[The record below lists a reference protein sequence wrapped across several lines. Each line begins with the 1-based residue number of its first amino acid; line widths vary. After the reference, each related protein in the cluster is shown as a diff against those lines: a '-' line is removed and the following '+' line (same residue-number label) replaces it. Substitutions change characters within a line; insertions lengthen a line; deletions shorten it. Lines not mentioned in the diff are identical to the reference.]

1 MTKRKSCHIYLKEVL
16 RFIKQ
21 TNQEVNK
28 SMGNKQD
35 FSAEKQSLKDKL
47 MAIILLETAKD
58 YKEMDSDL
66 VTECVDFLMELERKQ
81 KLTKVEIKQKVNEIP
96 FKGKVTAISS
106 YAKKKTKAK
115 RIFVVAAI
123 FAVLLT
129 IFSILVI
136 SFTNAEDSLV
146 DRFANYFGEEAKPGE
161 RMEIE
166 NIELIKPNEVK
177 SYSSIEALIRDENI
191 AILFPTWL
199 PENNHIRLFQYVV
212 EDLCGRYYIL
222 SSENPEY
229 CVNIYLDMMIP
240 EEAKVST
247 PTKEIGNH
255 TVYIIMRDSYVQGEL
270 EYNGYHYSVSANSE
284 EDLIKIIENLKEI
297 K

>member
-1 MTKRKSCHIYLKEVL
+1 
-16 RFIKQ
+16 
-21 TNQEVNK
+21 
-28 SMGNKQD
+28 MGNNQD
-35 FSAEKQSLKDKL
+35 MYLSKRSLKDKL
-47 MAIILLETAKD
+47 MAIILLETAKP

-66 VTECVDFLMELERKQ
+66 VTECVDFLMELEEKQ

-96 FKGKVTAISS
+96 FKGKVTAIGS
-106 YAKKKTKAK
+106 YAKKKIKAK

-136 SFTNAEDSLV
+136 SFTNTEDSLV